1 MRGLAV
7 SLATVGTVLSWGTS
21 LAADGTTLSVRVLN
35 LVAVADED
43 ISRAYAVA
51 RSVYAE
57 AGIDLTWVRC
67 SAPEKV
73 CANALGTTDV
83 WLRVA
88 PGFAQRRP
96 GLPPRALG
104 FATIDPTLKT
114 GKIATVYVG
123 QIARL
128 ARQAET
134 PFDTLLGLVVAH
146 ELGHLLLGSL
156 THERTGLM
164 RSEWS
169 VADIRSEDFAP
180 ARFSDTEAAHLRAG
194 LARRARKAPAF

>member
-7 SLATVGTVLSWGTS
+7 SVATIGAVLSLGTP
-21 LAADGTTLSVRVLN
+21 LAADGAALSVRVLN
-35 LVAVADED
+35 LVAVADEID
-43 ISRAYAVA
+43 SRAYAVA

-57 AGIDLTWVRC
+57 AGIDLTWVLC
-67 SAPEKV
+67 SAPRTA
-73 CANALGTTDV
+73 CASPLGTREV

-88 PGFAQRRP
+88 PGFAPPRP

-104 FATIDPTLKT
+104 FATVDPTLKT

-146 ELGHLLLGSL
+146 ELGHLLLGSI

-169 VADIRSEDFAP
+169 AADLRSEDFTP
-180 ARFSDTEAAHLRAG
+180 ARFSDTEAAELRAG
-194 LARRARKAPAF
+194 LARRAR